1 MMKKKK
7 KNDIRIILIFKLL
20 KTYVKSNRDLQTN
33 RYRIIVTIEYWS
45 RYSKAQIASL
55 LLR

>member
-1 MMKKKK
+1 MMKK

-33 RYRIIVTIEYWS
+33 RYRIIVTIKYWS